1 MPGCRWRR
9 GCGVRGF
16 TSIACTALDAI
27 SQWITI
33 TWQTSGAC
41 TDESRSTLLA
51 ASTRTHHKHTH
62 THICACTCKSTVQQ
76 NSPISNNHIFIT
88 HARYSTNHLQITVPQ
103 WRPVID
109 FWPRARATAATV
121 YNCTGINIP
130 GQIGQVIT
138 RYPSKKFFFF
148 RYLNNPSDGPGPSTS
163 LKQPPQYVF
172 QDHSGLHFDVRPT
185 SAHSK
190 DSTQLP
196 QPFMLT
202 CTLRY
207 DDVIASVQ
215 TGHSGTQQ

>member
-51 ASTRTHHKHTH
+51 ASTRTHARARKSHAHTINTH
-62 THICACTCKSTVQQ
+62 THMRACTCKSTVQQ

-138 RYPSKKFFFF
+138 RYFPNQKVVFLFRFFFP
-148 RYLNNPSDGPGPSTS
+148 RYLNNLSDGPGPSTS

-172 QDHSGLHFDVRPT
+172 SRSQRVTF
-185 SAHSK
+185 
-190 DSTQLP
+190 
-196 QPFMLT
+196 
-202 CTLRY
+202 
-207 DDVIASVQ
+207 
-215 TGHSGTQQ
+215 